1 MVELSFNIDYELIG
15 KTLSG
20 QASEAEI
27 EVLNSW
33 LEASSEARD
42 IYSELEKI
50 WVKEYFFNEETEYG
64 PQAEVKDKI
73 WNIVFEKQER
83 KE

>member
-20 QASEAEI
+20 QASEAEVQ
-27 EVLNSW
+27 ELNSW
-33 LEASSEARD
+33 LDASREARN

-50 WVKEYFFNEETEYG
+50 WAKRYFINKETEQKS
-64 PQAEVKDKI
+64 QAEIRDKI
-73 WNIVFEKQER
+73 WNGVFE
-83 KE
+83 

>member
-20 QASEAEI
+20 QASEAEV
-27 EVLNSW
+27 EELNSW
-33 LEASSEARD
+33 LDASREARN

-50 WVKEYFFNEETEYG
+50 WAKRYFINKETEQKS
-64 PQAEVKDKI
+64 QAEIRDKI
-73 WNIVFEKQER
+73 WNGVFE
-83 KE
+83 

>member
-20 QASEAEI
+20 QASEAEVQ
-27 EVLNSW
+27 ELNSW
-33 LEASSEARD
+33 LDASREASN

-50 WVKEYFFNEETEYG
+50 WAKRYFINKETEQKS
-64 PQAEVKDKI
+64 QAEIRDKI
-73 WNIVFEKQER
+73 WNGVFE
-83 KE
+83 